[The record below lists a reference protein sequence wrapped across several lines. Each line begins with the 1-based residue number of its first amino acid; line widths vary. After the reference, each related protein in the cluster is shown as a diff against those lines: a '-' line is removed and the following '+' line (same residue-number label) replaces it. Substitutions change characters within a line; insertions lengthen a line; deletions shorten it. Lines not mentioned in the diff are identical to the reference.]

1 MRHLRLTVVIVILL
15 FSSMATMA
23 QDDAG
28 GGDGCDIN
36 LTSAASLIVQ
46 AQAEAS
52 SGQRDDALRTIA
64 LVQSV
69 LADAVARCGGEG
81 VDMPGSVVLGG
92 NFRSPNGSFSFNYPA
107 AWVTQVAD
115 TFDNGGIVY
124 IGTNT
129 PTLRA
134 LTQGDPVLTSGQQ
147 GMAIGIGAADEVNFS
162 VDEDATLDEVL
173 AAFVDDLQ
181 NDGDVIAGE
190 VTRFSVNDVPA
201 GAFDLSASG
210 FDGILLIIDRSDIG
224 LYGLV
229 LGASAPGEVEALRPI
244 IMAVAESIGFGE

>member
-15 FSSMATMA
+15 ISSITIMA
-23 QDDAG
+23 QDD

-52 SGQRDDALRTIA
+52 SGQRDDALRTIE

-81 VDMPGSVVLGG
+81 VDMPGEVVLGG
-92 NFRSPNGSFSFNYPA
+92 SFRSPNGSFSFNYPA

-124 IGTNT
+124 IGSNT

-147 GMAIGIGAADEVNFS
+147 GAAIGIGSADEINFS
-162 VDEDATLDEVL
+162 ADEDASLDDL
-173 AAFVDDLQ
+173 LQSFVDDLQ
-181 NDGDVIAGE
+181 NDGDVVAGE

-201 GAFDLSASG
+201 GGFDFTASG
-210 FDGILLIIDRSDIG
+210 FEGILLIVDRSDIG

-229 LGASAPGEVEALRPI
+229 LGASAPGELEALRPT
-244 IMAVAESIGFGE
+244 IMAIAESIGYDE